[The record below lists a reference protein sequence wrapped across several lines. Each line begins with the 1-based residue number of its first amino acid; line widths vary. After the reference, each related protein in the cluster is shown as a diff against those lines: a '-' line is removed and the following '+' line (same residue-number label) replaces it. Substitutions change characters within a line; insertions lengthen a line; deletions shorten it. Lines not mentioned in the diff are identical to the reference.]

1 MQSQLPFTEI
11 QVTLQFSLE
20 ELLLNKSSTHKSSY
34 QAPLASYSKIRLLN
48 NPQLHRRT
56 PPRILLPS
64 PMNLRL
70 PELQLHL
77 LPIIRITSQEIS
89 KIQVV
94 PTQVIT
100 VFQEHP
106 TGTMSRRE
114 NAIALFLEAMVATAR
129 LFGIGRHHV
138 EAAEVAAVFVVPGDY
153 GAGPLVVVDVS
164 GVLGGVG

>member
-1 MQSQLPFTEI
+1 
-11 QVTLQFSLE
+11 
-20 ELLLNKSSTHKSSY
+20 
-34 QAPLASYSKIRLLN
+34 
-48 NPQLHRRT
+48 
-56 PPRILLPS
+56 
-64 PMNLRL
+64 MNLRL

-77 LPIIRITSQEIS
+77 LPVIRITSQEIC

-100 VFQEHP
+100 VFQEHS

-114 NAIALFLEAMVATAR
+114 DAVAMFLEAMVATVR

-153 GAGPLVVVDVS
+153 GAGPLVEIDVS
-164 GVLGGVG
+164 GFLGGVGEVAYGVFVGWVDVSDVAFLGGKRSAVGEVIGTDLALGLGPTCC

>member
-64 PMNLRL
+64 PMNLRR
-70 PELQLHL
+70 PILQLDL
-77 LPIIRITSQEIS
+77 LSIIRIANEPDVKVLVI
-89 KIQVV
+89 
-94 PTQVIT
+94 PPQVIT
-100 VFQEHP
+100 LPEHP
-106 TGTMSRRE
+106 RRATTRPE
-114 NAIALFLEAMVATAR
+114 NRVAVFLKPAVATMGLMR
-129 LFGIGRHHV
+129 VGIHHV
-138 EAAEVAAVFVVPGDY
+138 ETAEVAAVFVVPGRE
-153 GAGPLVVVDVS
+153 GAGVGVDVDV
-164 GVLGGVG
+164 GGFLGGVG